1 MVLLFSAESRENP
14 FVANGELSQ
23 KADYILTHSTITRRE
38 LDIKDPDAQ
47 KNGSGDQANE
57 VCTVAKVS
65 TTASAPDSHP
75 ADGRPIEV
83 EVAKGS
89 AVPPQPQHAEEV
101 KLKKRKCC
109 TMLWVTPANQIHH
122 CTYLLNV
129 LLSDA
134 SSSFRQY
141 SACSWVVT
149 ELIGLTY
156 LASVW
161 SLFL

>member
-1 MVLLFSAESRENP
+1 MTTSWFVGEFSCYLPLCFLLFSAESRENP

-23 KADYILTHSTITRRE
+23 KADYILSHSTITRTE

-47 KNGSGDQANE
+47 NGSGDHVDEA
-57 VCTVAKVS
+57 CTVAKVS
-65 TTASAPDSHP
+65 TVAAVPNSRP

-109 TMLWVTPANQIHH
+109 T
-122 CTYLLNV
+122 V
-129 LLSDA
+129 L
-134 SSSFRQY
+134 
-141 SACSWVVT
+141 
-149 ELIGLTY
+149 
-156 LASVW
+156 
-161 SLFL
+161 